1 MDMNDYALGRFVEIR
16 LEQLRAEAARSRLLA
31 SLRRRPQGLR
41 SALAM
46 ALDWAGR
53 RLSRRGLVAPRT
65 ARAAGSAPAHFCLFL
80 W

>member
-53 RLSRRGLVAPRT
+53 RLTRRGLVAPRT
-65 ARAAGSAPAHFCLFL
+65 A
-80 W
+80 